1 MLKWFKK
8 QLVRGSKRTAGGAP
22 QIIGRNHH
30 NISRKNISR
39 NALKVLY
46 KLNDAGF
53 AAYLVGGA
61 VRDLL
66 LERRPKDFDVATDAT
81 PEQVKRLFRNSR
93 LIGRRFRLAHVFF
106 GRDII
111 EVATFRGPNVEDAK
125 TSKQGMILRDNV
137 YGTVEEDA
145 WRRDFRVNALYY
157 NIDDFSVVDYTDGV
171 PDIKAK
177 KLHIIGDPAQRFR
190 EDPVRMLRAV
200 RFAAKLGFSIE
211 QRCEKSIYKMGGLLE
226 DISSARLFDESTK
239 LLLSGHAVASF
250 QQLRKYRLFH
260 TLYPQ
265 TDRMLNNRPDY
276 ERMIENAMHN
286 SDLRIAKNR
295 PVTPAF
301 LIAVLLWAEVKQQAD
316 EHDVSGG
323 VYLQALQQAG
333 DHALHQQ
340 QKRTAAPRRLTAQA
354 REIWLVQQR
363 LIMQR
368 QPYKIYEHPRFRAAY
383 DFLLLRAE
391 SGESELQEVAD
402 WWTEFQEVEGDERKH
417 MVNALNGGGQK
428 KRRRKRK
435 PRNSQSNSDQSAVGD
450 S

>member
-8 QLVRGSKRTAGGAP
+8 QLVQGANGSSGSAP
-22 QIIGRNHH
+22 HIVGRNHH

-46 KLNDAGF
+46 KLNEAGY
-53 AAYLVGGA
+53 ASYLVGGA

-111 EVATFRGPNVEDAK
+111 EVATFRGPNVDNAK
-125 TSKQGMILRDNV
+125 TSDQGMILRDNV
-137 YGTVEEDA
+137 YGTLEEDA
-145 WRRDFRVNALYY
+145 WRRDFSINALYY
-157 NIDDFSVVDYTDGV
+157 NIADFSVVDYTGGL

-177 KLHIIGDPAQRFR
+177 KLRIIGEPEQRFR
-190 EDPVRMLRAV
+190 EDPVRMLRAI
-200 RFAAKLGFSIE
+200 RFAAKLGFKIE
-211 QRCEKSIYKMGGLLE
+211 KRCEKSIQKLGGLLE

-239 LLLSGHAVASF
+239 LFLSGHGVESF
-250 QQLRKYRLFH
+250 RELRHYDLFY
-260 TLYPQ
+260 TLYPEI
-265 TDRMLNNRPDY
+265 DELLDDDSAL
-276 ERMIENAMHN
+276 EKFIEVAMRN
-286 SDLRIAKNR
+286 SDRRIAKNR

-301 LIAVLLWAEVKQQAD
+301 LIAVLLWADVKLLVD
-316 EHDVSGG
+316 EHGVTGG
-323 VYLQALQQAG
+323 AYLQALQQEG
-333 DHALHQQ
+333 DHVLHHQ

-354 REIWLVQQR
+354 REIWVVQQR

-391 SGESELQEVAD
+391 SGETELQELVD
-402 WWTEFQEVEGDERKH
+402 WWTQFQEVEGEERKR
-417 MVNALNGGGQK
+417 MVNSLGGGGQK
-428 KRRRKRK
+428 KRRRKKRK
-435 PRNSQSNSDQSAVGD
+435 PKSSSDQAAAAEG
-450 S
+450 

>member
-8 QLVRGSKRTAGGAP
+8 QLVRGSKRGSGGTP
-22 QIIGRNHH
+22 HIIERNHH

-46 KLNDAGF
+46 KLNDAGY
-53 AAYLVGGA
+53 AAYLVGGG

-66 LERRPKDFDVATDAT
+66 LERRPKDFDIATDAT

-125 TSKQGMILRDNV
+125 TSDQGMILRDNE
-137 YGTVEEDA
+137 YGTLEEDA

-157 NIDDFSVVDYTDGV
+157 NIANFSVVDYTGGI

-177 KLHIIGDPAQRFR
+177 MMRIIGEPEQRFR

-211 QRCEKSIYKMGGLLE
+211 KRCEKSIHKLGGLLE

-239 LLLSGHAVASF
+239 LLLSGHAVESF
-250 QQLRKYRLFH
+250 HELRKYNLFG

-265 TDRMLNNRPDY
+265 TDRELNDDPDY
-276 ERMIENAMHN
+276 ERLVQIAMKN
-286 SDLRIAKNR
+286 SDHRIARNR

-301 LIAVLLWAEVKQQAD
+301 LIAVLLWAEVKQRAD
-316 EHDVSGG
+316 EHGATGG
-323 VYLQALQQAG
+323 VYLQALQQEG

-340 QKRTAAPRRLTAQA
+340 QKHTAAPRRFTAQA

-391 SGESELQEVAD
+391 SGESELQGVAD
-402 WWTEFQEVEGDERKH
+402 WWTEFQEVEGDERKR
-417 MVNALNGGGQK
+417 MVNKLGGGGQK
-428 KRRRKRK
+428 KRRRKKRK
-435 PRNSQSNSDQSAVGD
+435 PKANSGQTATTDA
-450 S
+450 

>member
-8 QLVRGSKRTAGGAP
+8 QLVRGANGSPGSAP
-22 QIIGRNHH
+22 HIIGRNHH

-46 KLNDAGF
+46 KLNEAGY
-53 AAYLVGGA
+53 ASYLVGGA

-111 EVATFRGPNVEDAK
+111 EVATFRGPNVDNAK
-125 TSKQGMILRDNV
+125 TSDQGMILRDNV
-137 YGTVEEDA
+137 YGTLEEDA
-145 WRRDFRVNALYY
+145 WRRDFTINALYY
-157 NIDDFSVVDYTDGV
+157 NIADFSVVDYTGGA

-177 KLHIIGDPAQRFR
+177 KLRIIGEPEQRFR

-200 RFAAKLGFSIE
+200 RFAAKLGFRIE
-211 QRCEKSIYKMGGLLE
+211 KRCEKSIQKLGGLLE

-239 LLLSGHAVASF
+239 LFLSGHGVESF
-250 QQLRKYRLFH
+250 RELRHYDLFY
-260 TLYPQ
+260 TLYPEI
-265 TDRMLNNRPDY
+265 DELLDDNSAL
-276 ERMIENAMHN
+276 EKFIEVAMHN
-286 SDLRIAKNR
+286 SDRRIAENR

-301 LIAVLLWAEVKQQAD
+301 LIAVLLWADVKLLVD
-316 EHDVSGG
+316 EHRVTGG
-323 VYLQALQQAG
+323 AYLQVLQQEG
-333 DHALHQQ
+333 DHVLHHQ
-340 QKRTAAPRRLTAQA
+340 QKRTAAPRRFTAQA
-354 REIWLVQQR
+354 REIWVVQQR

-391 SGESELQEVAD
+391 SGETELQELVD
-402 WWTEFQEVEGDERKH
+402 WWTKFQEVEGDERKH
-417 MVNALNGGGQK
+417 MVNSLGGGGQK
-428 KRRRKRK
+428 KRRRKKRK
-435 PRNSQSNSDQSAVGD
+435 PKSSSDQAAAAEG
-450 S
+450 